1 MNIRLAENTDLH
13 VIHAIIQAAFLDD
26 EAAIIRAVASRLLSD
41 TSKPSFK
48 SFVAE
53 YDGQVI
59 GYVSYSPISCHSDG
73 KISGYILAPLAV
85 SPAYQKQGVGS
96 HLIKSGIDMLIEDGA
111 DVLLV
116 YGDHGYYGRFGFQVE
131 TAGLFVPPYPL
142 QYPFGWMGLMLNE
155 TARPDAPIKFNCVG
169 ALANADLW

>member
-41 TSKPSFK
+41 TSKPSTK

-59 GYVSYSPISCHSDG
+59 GYVS
-73 KISGYILAPLAV
+73 
-85 SPAYQKQGVGS
+85 
-96 HLIKSGIDMLIEDGA
+96 
-111 DVLLV
+111 
-116 YGDHGYYGRFGFQVE
+116 
-131 TAGLFVPPYPL
+131 
-142 QYPFGWMGLMLNE
+142 
-155 TARPDAPIKFNCVG
+155 
-169 ALANADLW
+169 